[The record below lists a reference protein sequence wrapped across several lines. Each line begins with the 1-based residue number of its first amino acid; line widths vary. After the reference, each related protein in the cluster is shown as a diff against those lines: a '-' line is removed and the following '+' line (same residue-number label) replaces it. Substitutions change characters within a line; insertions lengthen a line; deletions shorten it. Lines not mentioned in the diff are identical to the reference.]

1 MKRFLHDH
9 FGLLVFKKIVIRR
22 RFQIC
27 LKIRHERRGE
37 TMGFLVE
44 NKWVILVSLEVL
56 AWLSTFF
63 LLYAR
68 YGLKSNFWFKVGTV
82 LFAVTGVIPQV
93 LMGILNFI
101 ATKKLDLFTLII
113 VLLIIYGFTIGKN
126 DVKKLDAWAQKKFS
140 KQHS

>member
-1 MKRFLHDH
+1 
-9 FGLLVFKKIVIRR
+9 
-22 RFQIC
+22 
-27 LKIRHERRGE
+27 
-37 TMGFLVE
+37 MGFLVE